1 MPRERSLRTSSSE
14 IPRRYSSVRYTSE
27 SLSTYV
33 DTTGIPYNSPNP
45 ATIGVN
51 TPLNQSRLET
61 RGAIPGEQS
70 GLEIGIGRRARRSYG
85 FDEVA
90 LVPGGVTLNPEEVDI
105 TFSMGEGLRLPIPF
119 WGSAMDGVVDVD
131 FAIAMGKLGGIA
143 VLNLDGVHTR
153 YEDSG
158 PIIKRIAEAD
168 KAQIN
173 ALLKEIYR
181 EPVKPKLI
189 SERINA
195 IKAAGV
201 PCAVSTIPARAE
213 ERAALAQKAGADVLV
228 VQGTVLTARHSSR
241 SYHQLS
247 FEQLVRACDIPVVVG
262 NCVHYATAL
271 ELMETGIAGILVGVG
286 PGAACTTR
294 GVLGVGVPQVTA
306 TADVAAARDEHMR
319 RGGMRVAVITDGGM
333 RIGADVCKAFASG
346 ADAVMIGTP
355 LAGAEEA
362 ASKGFNWGMATPDP
376 NLPRG
381 TRIHVGTK
389 ATLKEILL
397 GPARVD
403 DGSQNFAGALRSALG
418 VCGANNIAEFQ
429 HVEMV
434 IAPSITSEGK
444 SFQQSQHAGMG
455 KG

>member
-1 MPRERSLRTSSSE
+1 
-14 IPRRYSSVRYTSE
+14 V
-27 SLSTYV
+27 V
-33 DTTGIPYNSPNP
+33 
-45 ATIGVN
+45 
-51 TPLNQSRLET
+51 
-61 RGAIPGEQS
+61 PGEQS
-70 GLEIGIGRRARRSYG
+70 GLAIGIGRYARRAYG

-90 LVPGGVTLNPEEVDI
+90 LVPGGVTLNPDEVDI
-105 TFSMGEGLRLPIPF
+105 SFALGERIKLPLPI
-119 WGSAMDGVVDVD
+119 WGSAMDGVVDVE
-131 FAIAMGKLGGIA
+131 FAIAMGKLGGLA

-153 YEDSG
+153 YEDSA

-168 KAQIN
+168 KATIN
-173 ALLKEIYR
+173 ALLKEVYR

-189 SERINA
+189 SERIRA

-213 ERAALAQKAGADVLV
+213 ERAEVVQQAGADVLV
-228 VQGTVLTARHSSR
+228 VQGTVLTARHSSK

-262 NCVHYATAL
+262 NCVSYETAL

-355 LAGAEEA
+355 LAGAEES

-418 VCGANNIAEFQ
+418 VCGARDIPEFQ
-429 HVEMV
+429 HTEMV

-444 SFQQSQHAGMG
+444 SFQQAQHVGMG

>member
-1 MPRERSLRTSSSE
+1 MVSRGGRAPQGASRWSAIIGAPAPFQWSKHTLSQT
-14 IPRRYSSVRYTSE
+14 RY
-27 SLSTYV
+27 
-33 DTTGIPYNSPNP
+33 
-45 ATIGVN
+45 
-51 TPLNQSRLET
+51 ET
-61 RGAIPGEQS
+61 RGEIAGAEP
-70 GLEIGIGRRARRSYG
+70 GLEIGIGRRARRAYG

-90 LVPGGVTLNPEEVDI
+90 LVPGGVTLNPDEVEI
-105 TFSMGEGLRLPIPF
+105 GFSMGEGFSLPLPF

-131 FAIAMGKLGGIA
+131 FAIAMGKLGGVA

-153 YEDSG
+153 YADSA
-158 PIIKRIAEAD
+158 PVIRKIAEAD
-168 KAQIN
+168 KASVN
-173 ALLKEIYR
+173 AVLKEAYR
-181 EPVKPKLI
+181 EPVKPHLI
-189 SERINA
+189 AERIKA

-201 PCAVSTIPARAE
+201 PCAVSTVPARAE
-213 ERAALAQKAGADVLV
+213 ERAEIVQKAGADVFV

-241 SYHQLS
+241 SYHQLA
-247 FEQLVRACDIPVVVG
+247 FEDLVRVCDIPVVVG
-262 NCVHYATAL
+262 NCVQYDTAL

-333 RIGADVCKAFASG
+333 RIGADVCKAFAAG

-355 LAGAEEA
+355 LAGSEESS
-362 ASKGFNWGMATPDP
+362 SKGFNWGMATPDP

-389 ATLKEILL
+389 ATLKEILT

-403 DGSQNFAGALRSALG
+403 DGTQNFAGALRSALG
-418 VCGANNIAEFQ
+418 VCGARDIAEFQ

-434 IAPSITSEGK
+434 IAPSIVTEGK
-444 SFQQSQHAGMG
+444 VFQQAQHVGMG
-455 KG
+455 KS

>member
-1 MPRERSLRTSSSE
+1 MAFRIIRASPPHWSKHTLKQSPIATRE
-14 IPRRYSSVRYTSE
+14 I
-27 SLSTYV
+27 LS
-33 DTTGIPYNSPNP
+33 
-45 ATIGVN
+45 
-51 TPLNQSRLET
+51 
-61 RGAIPGEQS
+61 GELS
-70 GLEIGIGRRARRSYG
+70 GLQIGIGRYARRAYG

-90 LVPGGVTLNPEEVDI
+90 LVPGGVTLNPDEVDI
-105 TFSMGEGLRLPIPF
+105 TFSMGDRFKLELPF
-119 WGSAMDGVVDVD
+119 WASAMDGVVDVE
-131 FAIAMGKLGGIA
+131 FAIAMGKLGGVA

-153 YEDSG
+153 YEDSR
-158 PIIKRIAEAD
+158 PVIERIAAAD
-168 KAQIN
+168 KSTLN
-173 ALLKEIYR
+173 AVLKEAYR

-189 SERINA
+189 AERIKR
-195 IKAAGV
+195 IKDAGV
-201 PCAVSTIPARAE
+201 ACAVSSVPARAE
-213 ERAALAQKAGADVLV
+213 ERAEIAQKAGVDVFV

-247 FEQLVRACDIPVVVG
+247 FDELVRACDIPVVVG
-262 NCVHYATAL
+262 NCVHYETAL

-355 LAGAEEA
+355 FAGAEES

-381 TRIHVGTK
+381 TRVHVGTR

-418 VCGANNIAEFQ
+418 VCGARDIAEFQ

-444 SFQQSQHAGMG
+444 ALQQAQHVGMG
-455 KG
+455 KS

>member
-1 MPRERSLRTSSSE
+1 MQTREDVS
-14 IPRRYSSVRYTSE
+14 
-27 SLSTYV
+27 
-33 DTTGIPYNSPNP
+33 
-45 ATIGVN
+45 
-51 TPLNQSRLET
+51 
-61 RGAIPGEQS
+61 GEQHGQKS
-70 GLEIGIGRRARRSYG
+70 GLEIGIGRRARRAYG
-85 FDEVA
+85 FDEIA
-90 LVPGGVTLNPEEVDI
+90 LVPGGVTMNPDEVDI
-105 TFSMGEGLRLPIPF
+105 TFSMGEGFRLPLPF

-131 FAIAMGKLGGIA
+131 FAIEMGRLGGVA

-158 PIIKRIAEAD
+158 PVVGKIAEAD
-168 KAQIN
+168 RSAVN
-173 ALLKEIYR
+173 AVLKDAYR

-189 SERINA
+189 GDRIRA

-201 PCAVSTIPARAE
+201 PCAVSTVPARAE
-213 ERAALAQKAGADVLV
+213 ERAELVQQAGADVYV

-247 FEQLVRACDIPVVVG
+247 FEELVRVCDIPVVVG
-262 NCVHYATAL
+262 NCVHYETAL

-333 RIGADVCKAFASG
+333 RIGADVCKAFAAG

-355 LAGAEEA
+355 LAGAEES
-362 ASKGFNWGMATPDP
+362 ASRGFNWGMATPDP

-381 TRIHVGTK
+381 TRIQVGTK
-389 ATLKEILL
+389 ATLREILL

-418 VCGANNIAEFQ
+418 VCGARDIAEFQ

-434 IAPSITSEGK
+434 IAPSIVSEGK
-444 SFQQSQHAGMG
+444 VFQQAQHVGMG
-455 KG
+455 K

>member
-1 MPRERSLRTSSSE
+1 MRTGC
-14 IPRRYSSVRYTSE
+14 RVYSA
-27 SLSTYV
+27 
-33 DTTGIPYNSPNP
+33 NP

-61 RGAIPGEQS
+61 RGSVTGEQS
-70 GLEIGIGRRARRSYG
+70 GLEIGIGRRARRAYG

-105 TFSMGEGLRLPIPF
+105 SFSMGGGFKLPLPI

-131 FAIAMGKLGGIA
+131 FAIAMGKLGGVA

-153 YEDSG
+153 YEDSA
-158 PIIKRIAEAD
+158 PIIKKIAEAD
-168 KAQIN
+168 KAHVN
-173 ALLKEIYR
+173 AVLKDVYR
-181 EPVKPKLI
+181 EPVKAHLI
-189 SERINA
+189 AERIKA

-201 PCAVSTIPARAE
+201 PCAVSTVPARAG
-213 ERAALAQKAGADVLV
+213 ERAEVVQKAGADVYV
-228 VQGTVLTARHSSR
+228 VQGTVLTARHSSK

-247 FEQLVRACDIPVVVG
+247 FEDLVRACDIPVVVG
-262 NCVHYATAL
+262 NCVHYETAL

-355 LAGAEEA
+355 LAGAEES

-381 TRIHVGTK
+381 TRIQTGTK
-389 ATLKEILL
+389 ATLREILL

-418 VCGANNIAEFQ
+418 VCGARDIAEFQ
-429 HVEMV
+429 HVELV

-444 SFQQSQHAGMG
+444 VFQQAQHVGMG
-455 KG
+455 KS

>member
-1 MPRERSLRTSSSE
+1 
-14 IPRRYSSVRYTSE
+14 
-27 SLSTYV
+27 
-33 DTTGIPYNSPNP
+33 
-45 ATIGVN
+45 
-51 TPLNQSRLET
+51 
-61 RGAIPGEQS
+61 
-70 GLEIGIGRRARRSYG
+70 
-85 FDEVA
+85 
-90 LVPGGVTLNPEEVDI
+90 
-105 TFSMGEGLRLPIPF
+105 MGEHFRLDIPA
-119 WGSAMDGVVDVD
+119 WGAAMDGVVDVD
-131 FAIAMGKLGGIA
+131 FAIAMGKLGGVA

-153 YEDSG
+153 YADSR
-158 PIIKRIAEAD
+158 PIIERIAAAD
-168 KAQIN
+168 KTTVN
-173 ALLKEIYR
+173 AVLKEVYR
-181 EPVKPKLI
+181 EPIKPHLI
-189 SERINA
+189 TERIRT

-201 PCAVSTIPARAE
+201 LCAVSTVPGRAQERAE
-213 ERAALAQKAGADVLV
+213 LVQAAGADVLV

-241 SYHQLS
+241 SYHQLA
-247 FEQLVRACDIPVVVG
+247 FEDLIRGCDIPVIVG
-262 NCVHYATAL
+262 NCVHYETAL

-319 RGGMRVAVITDGGM
+319 RGGRRVAVITDGGM

-355 LAGAEEA
+355 LAGAEES
-362 ASKGFNWGMATPDP
+362 ASKGYNWGMATPDP

-418 VCGANNIAEFQ
+418 VCGAHDIAEFQ

-444 SFQQSQHAGMG
+444 SLQQSQHVGMG

>member
-1 MPRERSLRTSSSE
+1 
-14 IPRRYSSVRYTSE
+14 V
-27 SLSTYV
+27 V
-33 DTTGIPYNSPNP
+33 
-45 ATIGVN
+45 
-51 TPLNQSRLET
+51 
-61 RGAIPGEQS
+61 PGEQS
-70 GLEIGIGRRARRSYG
+70 GLEIGIGRYARRAYG

-90 LVPGGVTLNPEEVDI
+90 LVPGGVTLNPDEVDI
-105 TFSMGEGLRLPIPF
+105 TFSLGDRLSLPIPI

-131 FAIAMGKLGGIA
+131 FAIAMGRLGGLA

-153 YEDSG
+153 YEDSA

-168 KAQIN
+168 KSQIN

-201 PCAVSTIPARAE
+201 PCAVSSIPARAE
-213 ERAALAQKAGADVLV
+213 ERAALAQKAGADVFV
-228 VQGTVLTARHSSR
+228 VQGTVLTARHSSK

-247 FEQLVRACDIPVVVG
+247 FEQLVRSCDIPVVVG
-262 NCVHYATAL
+262 NCVHYETAL

-319 RGGMRVAVITDGGM
+319 RGGRRVAVITDGGM

-355 LAGAEEA
+355 LAGAEES

-429 HVEMV
+429 HVELV

-444 SFQQSQHAGMG
+444 SFQQAQHVGMG

>member
-1 MPRERSLRTSSSE
+1 MLVASLHQ
-14 IPRRYSSVRYTSE
+14 
-27 SLSTYV
+27 
-33 DTTGIPYNSPNP
+33 GIADVLPTRLGFYENWLN
-45 ATIGVN
+45 AQGLRGGTIGLGPVN
-51 TPLNQSRLET
+51 
-61 RGAIPGEQS
+61 
-70 GLEIGIGRRARRSYG
+70 
-85 FDEVA
+85 
-90 LVPGGVTLNPEEVDI
+90 
-105 TFSMGEGLRLPIPF
+105 
-119 WGSAMDGVVDVD
+119 
-131 FAIAMGKLGGIA
+131 A
-143 VLNLDGVHTR
+143 VL
-153 YEDSG
+153 
-158 PIIKRIAEAD
+158 KEA
-168 KAQIN
+168 
-173 ALLKEIYR
+173 YR
-181 EPVKPKLI
+181 EPVKPGLI
-189 SERINA
+189 SERIKA

-201 PCAVSTIPARAE
+201 PCAVSTVPARAE
-213 ERAALAQKAGADVLV
+213 ERAEVVQKAGADALV

-247 FEQLVRACDIPVVVG
+247 FEDLVRGSEIPVIVG
-262 NCVHYATAL
+262 NCVHYETAL
-271 ELMETGIAGILVGVG
+271 ELMETGISGILVGVG

-355 LAGAEEA
+355 LAGAEES

-418 VCGANNIAEFQ
+418 VCGARDIAEFQ

-444 SFQQSQHAGMG
+444 SLQNAQHVGMG

>member
-1 MPRERSLRTSSSE
+1 VT
-14 IPRRYSSVRYTSE
+14 
-27 SLSTYV
+27 
-33 DTTGIPYNSPNP
+33 
-45 ATIGVN
+45 
-51 TPLNQSRLET
+51 
-61 RGAIPGEQS
+61 PGEQS

-85 FDEVA
+85 FDEVS

-105 TFSMGEGLRLPIPF
+105 SFSMGDRFKLPIPI

-131 FAIAMGKLGGIA
+131 FAIAMGKLGGVA

-153 YEDSG
+153 YEDSA
-158 PIIKRIAEAD
+158 PIIKRIAATD
-168 KAQIN
+168 KSEIN
-173 ALLKEIYR
+173 AVLKEVYR

-189 SERINA
+189 AERIKA

-201 PCAVSTIPARAE
+201 PCAVSTVPARAK
-213 ERAALAQKAGADVLV
+213 ERAEVVQQAGADVYV
-228 VQGTVLTARHSSR
+228 VQGTVLTARHSSK
-241 SYHQLS
+241 SYNQLS
-247 FEQLVRACDIPVVVG
+247 FEELVRACNIPVVVG
-262 NCVHYATAL
+262 NCVSYGTAL

-306 TADVAAARDEHMR
+306 TADVAAARDEYMR

-355 LAGAEEA
+355 LAGAEES

-381 TRIHVGTK
+381 TRIHIGTK
-389 ATLKEILL
+389 ATLREILL

-418 VCGANNIAEFQ
+418 VCGARDITEFQ

-434 IAPSITSEGK
+434 IAPAITSEGK
-444 SFQQSQHAGMG
+444 VFQQAQHVGMG
-455 KG
+455 KS

>member
-1 MPRERSLRTSSSE
+1 VT
-14 IPRRYSSVRYTSE
+14 
-27 SLSTYV
+27 
-33 DTTGIPYNSPNP
+33 
-45 ATIGVN
+45 
-51 TPLNQSRLET
+51 
-61 RGAIPGEQS
+61 PGEQS

-85 FDEVA
+85 FDEVS
-90 LVPGGVTLNPEEVDI
+90 LVPGGITLNPEEVDI
-105 TFSMGEGLRLPIPF
+105 SFSMGDGFKLPIPI

-131 FAIAMGKLGGIA
+131 FAIAMGKLGGVA

-153 YEDSG
+153 YEDSA
-158 PIIKRIAEAD
+158 PIIKRIAATD
-168 KAQIN
+168 KSEIN
-173 ALLKEIYR
+173 AVLKEVYR

-189 SERINA
+189 AERIKA

-201 PCAVSTIPARAE
+201 PCAVSTVPARAK
-213 ERAALAQKAGADVLV
+213 ERAEVVQQAGADVYV
-228 VQGTVLTARHSSR
+228 VQGTVLTARHSSK
-241 SYHQLS
+241 SYNQLS
-247 FEQLVRACDIPVVVG
+247 FEELVRACNIPVVVG
-262 NCVHYATAL
+262 NCVSYGTAL

-306 TADVAAARDEHMR
+306 TADVAAARDEYMR

-355 LAGAEEA
+355 LAGAEES

-381 TRIHVGTK
+381 TRIHIGTK
-389 ATLKEILL
+389 ATLREILL

-418 VCGANNIAEFQ
+418 VCGARDIAEFQ

-434 IAPSITSEGK
+434 IAPAITSEGK
-444 SFQQSQHAGMG
+444 VFQQAQHVGMG
-455 KG
+455 KS